1 MSNRIIKGFTDK
13 AGNRV
18 QVEGAG
24 TDYNEGKNSVAIG
37 NGTTAV
43 GDDQFV
49 FGRRNAPAANKAE
62 VVGGGNLYELGDVIV
77 PANPSRNEEAMIYAG
92 HSLTEFRTFLQ
103 QNYGIT
109 PEDVVIAD
117 EHRTISGTNMQGQ
130 RVYIDV
136 PNVADYDNLAFVV
149 SEVLPG
155 GDDDDDIYSIY
166 CLYIYGIDVTAG
178 IIFQPFSEL
187 QGHFYFKIEDGVKRF
202 TDQGL
207 GYFTEGCATLR
218 GAVGNPGLGEH
229 WFNHN
234 GNFYKTIMA
243 LREKN
248 IRTLDWEGNES
259 IDGDLTV
266 GGDIDAGGD
275 VTCDDGEGNKI
286 SLRALAAAVAELQ
299 EAQGGDDEQES

>member
-1 MSNRIIKGFTDK
+1 MSKKIIKGFVDK

-18 QVEGAG
+18 EVEGAG

-43 GDDQFV
+43 GEDQFV

-62 VVGGGNLYELGDVIV
+62 VVGGGAVYQLGDIIV
-77 PANPSRNEEAMIYAG
+77 PANPDRDEDAMIYAG

-103 QNYGIT
+103 QFYGVT

-130 RVYIDV
+130 TVYIEV
-136 PNVADYDNLAFVV
+136 PNVDDYDDVAFVV
-149 SEVLPG
+149 FENEIR
-155 GDDDDDIYSIY
+155 GDEDYRM
-166 CLYIYGIDVTAG
+166 YIYGIDAAAG
-178 IIFQPFSEL
+178 IVFQPFSEL
-187 QGHFYFKIEDGVKRF
+187 QGHFYFRIEGTTKQF
-202 TDQGL
+202 TSQGL
-207 GYFTEGCATLR
+207 AYFQDGAATLR
-218 GAVGNPGLGEH
+218 GAVGNPGLGER

-248 IRTLDWEGNES
+248 IRTLDWEGNET
-259 IDGDLTV
+259 INGDLEV
-266 GGDIDAGGD
+266 GGDIVAGGEVNAGGD
-275 VTCDDGEGNKI
+275 VTCTDGQGGTI
-286 SLRALAAAVAELQ
+286 SLRALAAAVAELIDVDSS
-299 EAQGGDDEQES
+299 GQES